1 MPKITLPD
9 GSKKEVPNNT
19 TLYDIAKDISNSLVK
34 VAVAGKI
41 DGQLKDLS
49 VTVEDDCSVEI
60 IKKNDDEGIEI
71 VRHSFA
77 HLIGHAIK
85 QLYPDAK
92 MAIGPVIKNGFYY
105 DIDCSKSFNEDEL
118 ILIENKIKD
127 LVKKNY
133 AVIKKVVTRQDALK
147 VFSDR
152 NEPYKQ
158 EIVQEIPEGEEIAL
172 YFHQE
177 YIDMCRGPHVPNTKF
192 LKHFKLTKVSGAYWR
207 GNSDNK
213 MLQRIYGTAWDKKE
227 ELDDYLQ
234 KMEDAEKR
242 DHRKIGK
249 QQDLFHFQ
257 EEAPGMVFWHH
268 KGWTI
273 YQLLK
278 NFMRKINLESGY
290 KEINTPQILDRTL
303 WEKSGHWDKFG
314 DMIFTTHSEKRD
326 YAVKPMSCPGHLQ
339 VFNQGL
345 KSYKDLPFKLCEFG
359 LVHRNEPS
367 GTLHGLMRAR
377 QFVQDDAHIFCTE
390 SQLHDEITK
399 LIKLTFKVY
408 NNLGFEN
415 IKVAFSTRPE
425 KKVGSDDIWNKS
437 EKILENSLKE
447 NVPNYITLPG
457 EGAFY
462 GPKIEFTLTDSL
474 GREWQCGTVQLDFSM
489 PSALSASYINE
500 RGDKAS
506 PVMVHRAIL
515 GSMER
520 FIGILIEHY
529 AGKLPFWLCPEQI
542 IIVNITDKHV
552 EFAEKIEK
560 TFKDKGFRCS
570 SDLRNEKIG
579 YKIREHII
587 AKIPY
592 VVIIGDEEVSSNK
605 ISVRQYDGTEHK
617 LISAEDF
624 IIKLNSKKTH

>member
-41 DGQLKDLS
+41 NGQLKDLS
-49 VTVEDDCSVEI
+49 VAVEDDCNVEI

-105 DIDCSKSFNEDEL
+105 DIDCNKSFNEDEL

-133 AVIKKVVTRQDALK
+133 AVIKKVVTRQEALK

-227 ELDDYLQ
+227 ELDDYL
-234 KMEDAEKR
+234 KKLEDAEKR

-278 NFMRKINLESGY
+278 TFMRKINLESGY

-303 WEKSGHWDKFG
+303 WERSGHWDKFG

-447 NVPNYITLPG
+447 NVPDYITLPG

-500 RGDKAS
+500 KGDKAS

-592 VVIIGDEEVSSNK
+592 VVIIGDEEISSNK